1 LSRNIPEAMTT
12 LVASLR
18 KKYGANMDAHTLEV
32 MLSAKITSKL
42 MTDINQ
48 VIDSWSVNELQQAQ
62 DFQLRAMSAEN
73 T

>member
-1 LSRNIPEAMTT
+1 MTT